1 MSWDILPKSNLQYFL
16 TKLKGIFDNKV
27 DKETGKGLFSGS
39 YNDLTNKPTIPAAQV
54 NSDWNASSGVAQI
67 LNKPTI
73 PAAQVNSDWNASSGV
88 AQILNK
94 PTITDDKVKQ
104 TPVSNS
110 SNYEVLFSGTADNVE
125 RTEGAKKS
133 NLLRF
138 NPNVGTLWATN
149 VSASKLAYVNNT
161 CFKSSNPPATM
172 AVVEVPTVSGQLALL
187 KPVSEAE
194 YAALSQA
201 EKTNG
206 TIYFRYEANGIM
218 REIQDNGSATS
229 LTSGALPTGQTI
241 ESYLNSNIVNK
252 LLFGGNS
259 YFHLKSGNIT
269 IDNLINEIYN
279 SHSNVEH
286 YFSCDH
292 KGYLYATGT
301 TQLIGGNRQLIFGFI
316 NGTNTFDWY
325 IAFGFDGNIAYG
337 NRANASTFTSK
348 RVNMTNI

>member
-241 ESYLNSNIVNK
+241 TSYLNSNFTNWTAITSSSHTVSGYYLKIGK
-252 LLFGGNS
+252 LV
-259 YFHLKSGNIT
+259 I
-269 IDNLINEIYN
+269 
-279 SHSNVEH
+279 
-286 YFSCDH
+286 
-292 KGYLYATGT
+292 ATG
-301 TQLIGGNRQLIFGFI
+301 
-316 NGTNTFDWY
+316 
-325 IAFGFDGNIAYG
+325 AYKC
-337 NRANASTFTSK
+337 ANASSETVFTNLPIPIQQVAIPARDTDNGNLHTFWFSNSAPSHFGTSGHLGT
-348 RVNMTNI
+348 MTVGNNSAFSIAYLTN

>member
-1 MSWDILPKSNLQYFL
+1 MSWDILPKTNLQYFL

-39 YNDLTNKPTIPAAQV
+39 YNDLTNKPSIPAAQV
-54 NSDWNASSGVAQI
+54 NSDWNASSGVAE
-67 LNKPTI
+67 
-73 PAAQVNSDWNASSGV
+73 
-88 AQILNK
+88 ILNK

-133 NLLRF
+133 DLLRF
-138 NPNVGTLWATN
+138 NPNVGTLWAKN
-149 VSASKLAYVNNT
+149 VSADKLVYVNNT

-206 TIYFRYEANGIM
+206 TIYFRYEATGVM

-241 ESYLNSNIVNK
+241 ESYLNSNFLNFPIRSVGTLSADVINTAKVFLNK
-252 LLFGGNS
+252 P
-259 YFHLKSGNIT
+259 
-269 IDNLINEIYN
+269 
-279 SHSNVEH
+279 
-286 YFSCDH
+286 
-292 KGYLYATGT
+292 
-301 TQLIGGNRQLIFGFI
+301 Q
-316 NGTNTFDWY
+316 
-325 IAFGFDGNIAYG
+325 IAFYHNSNQPSNRPSGCNYG
-337 NRANASTFTSK
+337 SYLFISSGTFVTTTITWHVS
-348 RVNMTNI
+348 